1 MSFAFSFALA
11 STRERPS
18 SSTSPGSRSLATGGG
33 DAKSRQILPS
43 ISHLT
48 HGLAVQVNHSDRCAW
63 TEESNWDDG
72 YFAGPVL
79 RKVTIV
85 RLTLIAQRPE
95 GLRTEC
101 DEQNFDN
108 ANPVAFMSQPDSASS
123 AAANTASVGS
133 LAIGIRRMMQPRR
146 TIAILA
152 ASTLTTICAGLSLPR
167 NAHLRATQLPQVVTS
182 DSAVIA
188 PGDGFLEIVP
198 RGRDVNDQRLPARR
212 RAGSPATARL
222 DLSQPDGPIR
232 TASAHRAVLQR
243 PDFGSVQLIDSAT
256 VPVAVLPQAQFGH
269 SGFSNT
275 RGGYNNVEASIA
287 RYGIPG
293 QDERQN
299 AAGGSTSALTI
310 PDTQPAVN
318 PQTLPEQPSTPVPA
332 VPLPVPVERSREENA
347 SRSNTQPS
355 IPEHAFAAPEESPTD
370 SGHEHSHS
378 GNVFAPQPR
387 ISAPFLGHSG
397 RGPYPGTSGFRAT
410 VESDAPGWI
419 GPYMGRTNQ
428 LPAGTEPSPTP
439 NLSIAMPMD
448 YQAWWDPFVRES
460 AGIAP
465 TALPVDVAALVQK
478 ALVHSPQVQ
487 VLQADPEVLQRI
499 VQQEEAAFDWRAYLE
514 SQYDDLNDPIGN
526 TLTTG
531 NTANRFGDNRLNAE
545 GGFKRKTESGGE
557 FRIDQ
562 QVGHQ
567 YNNSLFLLPNPQSTS
582 RLELSFRQ
590 PLLSRSGTVYNQ
602 NQIIL
607 ARINTS
613 ISGDAT
619 LTELQSHLYK
629 VTDAYWKLYR
639 ARAEFFQR
647 RKFLTSAQKVL
658 TTLDGR
664 NQVDAM
670 PRQILRARAAVARA
684 ESRMQRAV
692 SDIRNAESQ
701 LRLLVNA
708 PEMLN
713 SGPVELTPSET
724 PAAMPSPTGLRD
736 SLQTALVNRPD
747 ISRAIREMRASG
759 VRIGVS
765 RSELLPKLDFIVSSY
780 VAGLQNRTQIA
791 DSIGNQFTDGRPGFT
806 IGLEFEVPLGNRAAR
821 AKLEQ
826 RQWELKRA
834 ISSFRATVETSL
846 TEVEIASREVDTA
859 YREMLGKFQAMLAAQ
874 NEVSY
879 LQDRF
884 EVLPLAEESSMLLL
898 EDLLD
903 GYERLAD
910 EESAFV
916 LAQTNY
922 ALAIIQLRRATGT
935 LLRSRYETPQ
945 LDPEESQ
952 WMASRADQAANETA
966 EKAGQTVSVRNERP
980 LVDSGRTPASWA
992 LPVGDR
998 SAAENPEPAR
1008 PSVVPAMRQPI
1019 TPGPNGGHSFGRYN

>member
-1 MSFAFSFALA
+1 
-11 STRERPS
+11 
-18 SSTSPGSRSLATGGG
+18 
-33 DAKSRQILPS
+33 
-43 ISHLT
+43 
-48 HGLAVQVNHSDRCAW
+48 
-63 TEESNWDDG
+63 
-72 YFAGPVL
+72 
-79 RKVTIV
+79 
-85 RLTLIAQRPE
+85 
-95 GLRTEC
+95 
-101 DEQNFDN
+101 
-108 ANPVAFMSQPDSASS
+108 MSQPDSASS
-123 AAANTASVGS
+123 AAAKTASASS
-133 LAIGIRRMMQPRR
+133 LAIGIRRVIRPRR
-146 TIAILA
+146 TVAILA
-152 ASTLTTICAGLSLPR
+152 ALTLTTVCAGLYVPR
-167 NAHLRATQLPQVVTS
+167 DVHLGAAQLPQVVTS
-182 DSAVIA
+182 DSTASASREGV
-188 PGDGFLEIVP
+188 LEIVP
-198 RGRDVNDQRLPARR
+198 RGRDVNEQPLPARR
-212 RAGSPATARL
+212 RAASAAKVRP
-222 DLSQPDGPIR
+222 DSCQPVGQIR
-232 TASAHRAVLQR
+232 TPSAHGAVLQR
-243 PDFGSVQLIDSAT
+243 PDFGSVHPIDSVT
-256 VPVAVLPQAQFGH
+256 FPRAVRSQAQCGH
-269 SGFSNT
+269 SGFPNT
-275 RGGYNNVEASIA
+275 RGGYHSIGVSVA

-293 QDERQN
+293 QEELQN
-299 AAGGSTSALTI
+299 ATGGATSALTI
-310 PDTQPAVN
+310 PDEQPA
-318 PQTLPEQPSTPVPA
+318 PDPLTLPEQPSTPVPA
-332 VPLPVPVERSREENA
+332 VPYAAPLEFPELERVPSG
-347 SRSNTQPS
+347 STQHS
-355 IPEHAFAAPEESPTD
+355 IPHHSFAAPQTSATD
-370 SGHEHSHS
+370 EVHQRRDP
-378 GNVFAPQPR
+378 GNVVAPAPR
-387 ISAPFLGHSG
+387 VSVPFPGHSG
-397 RGPYPGTSGFRAT
+397 VGPYPGTSGFRAT

-419 GPYMGRTNQ
+419 GPYMGRTSQ
-428 LPAGTEPSPTP
+428 LPVGTEPSLTP
-439 NLSIAMPMD
+439 NPSNAMPLD
-448 YQAWWDPFVRES
+448 YQAWWEPFVRES

-465 TALPVDVAALVQK
+465 TAMPVDVSALVQK

-514 SQYDDLNDPIGN
+514 SKYDDLNDPIGN

-545 GGFKRKTESGGE
+545 GGFKRKAESGGE

-619 LTELQSHLYK
+619 LTELQTHLYK

-647 RKFLTSAQKVL
+647 QKFLTSAQTVL

-664 NQVDAM
+664 TEVDTM

-701 LRLLVNA
+701 LRLLVND
-708 PEMLN
+708 PEMLDC
-713 SGPVELTPSET
+713 GPIELTPSET
-724 PAAMPSPTGLRD
+724 PATMPSPTGLRD
-736 SLQTALVNRPD
+736 SLQTALVNRSD

-791 DSIGNQFTDGRPGFT
+791 DSIGNQFTDGRPSFT

-821 AKLEQ
+821 AKMEQ

-834 ISSFRATVETSL
+834 ISSFRSTVETSL
-846 TEVEIASREVDTA
+846 TEVEIANREVDTA

-884 EVLPLAEESSMLLL
+884 EVLPLVEESSMLLL

-916 LAQTNY
+916 LAQTNF
-922 ALAIIQLRRATGT
+922 ALSIIQLRRATGT

-945 LDPEESQ
+945 LDPEESH
-952 WMASRADQAANETA
+952 WMTARADQAASESA
-966 EKAGQTVSVRNERP
+966 DKARQTVSVTSEQP
-980 LVDSGRTPASWA
+980 PVGSGRNPASWTQ
-992 LPVGDR
+992 PVGDQPATVNR
-998 SAAENPEPAR
+998 ESAKAPAVTR
-1008 PSVVPAMRQPI
+1008 PPI
-1019 TPGPNGGHSFGRYN
+1019 SPGPVGGHSFGRYN

>member
-1 MSFAFSFALA
+1 
-11 STRERPS
+11 
-18 SSTSPGSRSLATGGG
+18 
-33 DAKSRQILPS
+33 
-43 ISHLT
+43 
-48 HGLAVQVNHSDRCAW
+48 
-63 TEESNWDDG
+63 
-72 YFAGPVL
+72 
-79 RKVTIV
+79 
-85 RLTLIAQRPE
+85 
-95 GLRTEC
+95 
-101 DEQNFDN
+101 
-108 ANPVAFMSQPDSASS
+108 MSQPDSASS
-123 AAANTASVGS
+123 AAAKTASAGS
-133 LAIGIRRMMQPRR
+133 LAIGIRRIRKPRR
-146 TIAILA
+146 TVAILA
-152 ASTLTTICAGLSLPR
+152 ASTLTAVCAELYLPR
-167 NAHLRATQLPQVVTS
+167 DTYLGAAQLPQVVTS
-182 DSAVIA
+182 GSKVGAR
-188 PGDGFLEIVP
+188 GEGFLEIVP
-198 RGRDVNDQRLPARR
+198 RGRDVNEQPVPARR
-212 RAGSPATARL
+212 RAASSAPARL
-222 DLSQPDGPIR
+222 DLSHPDGQIR
-232 TASAHRAVLQR
+232 TASAHGAMLQR
-243 PDFGSVQLIDSAT
+243 PDFGSVHPIDSA
-256 VPVAVLPQAQFGH
+256 AVHGAVVSRTQFGH
-269 SGFSNT
+269 SGFPNT
-275 RGGYNNVEASIA
+275 RGGYNNLEASVA
-287 RYGIPG
+287 RYGISG
-293 QDERQN
+293 QDELQN

-310 PDTQPAVN
+310 PDAQPAPN
-318 PQTLPEQPSTPVPA
+318 LQKPPEQPSTAVPA
-332 VPLPVPVERSREENA
+332 VSIPAPVEWRGEENA
-347 SRSNTQPS
+347 FRGSTQPS
-355 IPEHAFAAPEESPTD
+355 IPYHSFAAPEESRTAAK
-370 SGHEHSHS
+370 HEHSHS
-378 GNVFAPQPR
+378 GNVVAPQPR
-387 ISAPFLGHSG
+387 ISAPFPGHSG

-419 GPYMGRTNQ
+419 GPYMGRTSQ
-428 LPAGTEPSPTP
+428 LPAGTESSPTP
-439 NLSIAMPMD
+439 SPSIEMPMD

-465 TALPVDVAALVQK
+465 AALPVDVSALVQK

-514 SQYDDLNDPIGN
+514 SKYDDLNDPIGN

-647 RKFLTSAQKVL
+647 QKFLTSAQKVL
-658 TTLDGR
+658 TTLDSR
-664 NQVDAM
+664 NEVDTL

-701 LRLLVNA
+701 LRLLVND

-713 SGPVELTPSET
+713 SGPIELTPSET

-765 RSELLPKLDFIVSSY
+765 KSELLPKLDFIVSSY

-791 DSIGNQFTDGRPGFT
+791 DSIGNQFTNGRPGFT

-821 AKLEQ
+821 AKMEQ

-884 EVLPLAEESSMLLL
+884 EVLPLVEESSMLLL

-952 WMASRADQAANETA
+952 WMTSRADQAARESA
-966 EKAGQTVSVRNERP
+966 DKAQQTVSVRNEQP
-980 LVDSGRTPASWA
+980 LVNSGRSPASWA
-992 LPVGDR
+992 QPVGSR
-998 SAAENPEPAR
+998 PTTENPESAKPAASAIR
-1008 PSVVPAMRQPI
+1008 PPI
-1019 TPGPNGGHSFGRYN
+1019 GPGPIGGHSFGRYN